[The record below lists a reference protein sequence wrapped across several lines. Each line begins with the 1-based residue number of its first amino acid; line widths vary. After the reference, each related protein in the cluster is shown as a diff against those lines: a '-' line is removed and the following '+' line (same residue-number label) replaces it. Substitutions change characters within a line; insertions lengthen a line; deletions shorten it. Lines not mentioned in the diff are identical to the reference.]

1 MPVVSYQCP
10 CGPKDIISDGKDGFL
25 VPVGDEQMM
34 ADRICKLIEDAYL
47 RREMGAAAKEKV
59 KQYSITEI
67 TNRWMALFEE
77 VLSE

>member
-34 ADRICKLIEDAYL
+34 ADRICKLIEDADL